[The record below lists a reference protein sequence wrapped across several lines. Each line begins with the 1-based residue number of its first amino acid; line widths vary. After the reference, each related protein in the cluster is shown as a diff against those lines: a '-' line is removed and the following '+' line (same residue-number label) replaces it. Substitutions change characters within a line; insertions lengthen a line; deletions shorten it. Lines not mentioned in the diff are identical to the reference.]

1 MAQIR
6 SDVANISR
14 SGDHELARSWAARIL
29 YVNGVPFVT
38 CDRLDRGFC
47 RYIRNRFHMTKHMK
61 ELRDMKVNALIAGLR
76 AREPE
81 NRADP
86 LADPLAYAGAVAP
99 GDGAPSGNRRRRDYL
114 RQLDRILTIEVQDG
128 EGHEHDV
135 RVLAPS
141 RPQGKLVIELTQSNM
156 DLLQL
161 DPSISSSEEEEGRHR
176 WVPVIDTMLARNV
189 HWNRERCHL
198 YARLPNADGKVTYT
212 SRRPDMSLEF
222 VEIQAQVH
230 LLAQEL
236 QAEFEEARR
245 HRKAQPVDFAIQAD
259 NDPARADVAAE
270 ADNVGV
276 LVNMDVENVD

>member
-1 MAQIR
+1 MNHTE
-6 SDVANISR
+6 SS
-14 SGDHELARSWAARIL
+14 S
-29 YVNGVPFVT
+29 
-38 CDRLDRGFC
+38 
-47 RYIRNRFHMTKHMK
+47 
-61 ELRDMKVNALIAGLR
+61 LR
-76 AREPE
+76 AVEAE
-81 NRADP
+81 NRADT
-86 LADPLAYAGAVAP
+86 LASAGAMAP

-141 RPQGKLVIELTQSNM
+141 RPGGKLVIELTQSNM

-161 DPSISSSEEEEGRHR
+161 DPTISSSDEEEGRHR
-176 WVPVIDTMLARNV
+176 WVPVIDERNV

-222 VEIQAQVH
+222 VEIQAQVN

-236 QAEFEEARR
+236 QAEFEDARR
-245 HRKAQPVDFAIQAD
+245 HRRAQPVDFAIQAD
-259 NDPARADVAAE
+259 NDPARADIAAE
-270 ADNVGV
+270 ADNVGA
-276 LVNMDVENVD
+276 LVDMDVQNVD

>member
-6 SDVANISR
+6 TDVANISR
-14 SGDHELARSWAARIL
+14 SGDHELAPSWAARIL
-29 YVNGVPFVT
+29 YVSGVPFVT

-61 ELRDMKVNALIAGLR
+61 ELRDMKVNALIEGLR
-76 AREPE
+76 DVETE

-86 LADPLAYAGAVAP
+86 LASAGAVAP

-141 RPQGKLVIELTQSNM
+141 RPGGKLVIELTQSNM

-161 DPSISSSEEEEGRHR
+161 DPTISSSDEEEGWHR
-176 WVPVIDTMLARNV
+176 WVPVIDERNV

-222 VEIQAQVH
+222 VEIQAQVN

-245 HRKAQPVDFAIQAD
+245 HRRAQPVDFAIQAD
-259 NDPARADVAAE
+259 NDPAPADVAAE

>member
-1 MAQIR
+1 MC
-6 SDVANISR
+6 
-14 SGDHELARSWAARIL
+14 
-29 YVNGVPFVT
+29 VNGVPFVT

-61 ELRDMKVNALIAGLR
+61 ELRDMKVRAQIEGLR
-76 AREPE
+76 ALEAE

-86 LADPLAYAGAVAP
+86 LASAGAVAP

-141 RPQGKLVIELTQSNM
+141 RPGGKLVIELTQSNM

-161 DPSISSSEEEEGRHR
+161 DPSISSSDEEEGRHR
-176 WVPVIDTMLARNV
+176 WAPVIDERNV

-198 YARLPNADGKVTYT
+198 YARRPNGQDKVTYT

-245 HRKAQPVDFAIQAD
+245 HRRAQPVDFAIQAD

-270 ADNVGV
+270 ADNVGL
-276 LVNMDVENVD
+276 LVDMDVENVD

>member
-6 SDVANISR
+6 TDVANISR
-14 SGDHELARSWAARIL
+14 SGDHELAPSWAARIL
-29 YVNGVPFVT
+29 YVSGVPFVT

-61 ELRDMKVNALIAGLR
+61 ELRDMKVNALIEGLR
-76 AREPE
+76 DVETE

-86 LADPLAYAGAVAP
+86 LASAGAVAP

-141 RPQGKLVIELTQSNM
+141 RPGGKLVIELTQSNM

-161 DPSISSSEEEEGRHR
+161 DPTISSGDEDEGRYR
-176 WVPVIDTMLARNV
+176 WVPVIDTVLARNV

-222 VEIQAQVH
+222 VEIQAQVN

-245 HRKAQPVDFAIQAD
+245 HRRAQPVDFAIQAD
-259 NDPARADVAAE
+259 NDPAPADVAAE